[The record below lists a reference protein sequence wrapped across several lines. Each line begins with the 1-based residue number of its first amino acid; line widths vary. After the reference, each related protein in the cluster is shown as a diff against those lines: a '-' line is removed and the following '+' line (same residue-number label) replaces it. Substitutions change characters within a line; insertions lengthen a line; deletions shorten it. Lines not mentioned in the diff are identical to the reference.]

1 MDSMTTAL
9 PRTPPVPALIVS
21 RDERLLDELLRLAA
35 AAGAVPEVVSDAGGA
50 LRSWRAASLV
60 LVGTDLAPDLVRL
73 GPSPRPG
80 VHLVGWAGIGD
91 ESFRHAVALGAEQV
105 SELPASDTWL
115 LELLAESVDG
125 RAAPPVTVG
134 VLGGSGGAGATTFA
148 CALGLVA
155 AETGPACLLDTD
167 PGGPGVDRVLG
178 FDRLDGARWEAL
190 EQTTGRVGA
199 RSLRDTLPRRHGLG
213 VLTWSAGSR
222 SAPQPFAFREALAA
236 AGRGHPT
243 VIVDLARSG
252 PVTEDAVGRLGH
264 VVVVVR
270 PTLPGLA
277 AAARQVG
284 LLRDATSV
292 GLVVR
297 GARVDE
303 AAVSRFLRAPVL
315 TTMPDQRG
323 LDEAV
328 DLGRGPLWSR
338 RNTLGRTA
346 AAVLRDLRA
355 A

>member
-1 MDSMTTAL
+1 MDASMT
-9 PRTPPVPALIVS
+9 PSPPLPALILT

-35 AAGAVPEVVSDAGGA
+35 AAGAVPEVVPDAGGA
-50 LRSWRAASLV
+50 LRSWRVAPLV
-60 LVGTDLAPDLVRL
+60 LVGTDLAPELVRL
-73 GPSPRPG
+73 GPPPRPA

-91 ESFRHAVALGAEQV
+91 DAFRHAVSLGAEHV
-105 SELPASDTWL
+105 SELPGSDAWL

-125 RAAPPVTVG
+125 PAAPALTVG

-155 AETGPACLLDTD
+155 AASGPACLLDTD
-167 PGGPGVDRVLG
+167 PCGPGVDRVLG

-199 RSLRDTLPRRHGLG
+199 RSLRETLPRRHGLG
-213 VLTWSAGSR
+213 VLTWAAGPR
-222 SAPQPFAFREALAA
+222 SAPQPFAVREALAA

-243 VIVDLARSG
+243 VVVDLARSG

-264 VVVVVR
+264 VLVVVR

-277 AAARQVG
+277 AAARQVAV
-284 LLRDATSV
+284 LRDSTSV

-297 GARVDE
+297 GARVDDR
-303 AAVSRFLRAPVL
+303 AVSRVVRAPVIAA
-315 TTMPDQRG
+315 MPDQRG

-338 RNTLGRTA
+338 RSMLSRTA
-346 AAVLRDLRA
+346 TSVLRDLRTA
-355 A
+355 